1 MKKVFKRLIFTSM
14 GSSGDLVEA
23 RLSGVFG
30 MERCGYGKG

>member
-14 GSSGDLVEA
+14 GSSGGLVDA

-30 MERCGYGKG
+30 M